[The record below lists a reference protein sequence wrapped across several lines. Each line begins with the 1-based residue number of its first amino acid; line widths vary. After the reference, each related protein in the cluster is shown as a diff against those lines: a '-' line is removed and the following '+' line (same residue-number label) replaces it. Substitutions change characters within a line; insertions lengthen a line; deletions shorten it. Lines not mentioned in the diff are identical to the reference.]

1 MSDWQRIK
9 FEDLLVGKKISY
21 GVVQPGEF
29 QTVGGVPLIRVNNIK
44 GSTIDV
50 ADLVHIHPEVESKYS
65 KTRLNGGELLI
76 VVVGS
81 GSVGTCIIAPDSLK
95 GFNVARAISVAKLVE
110 SVDKHFIAYQF
121 QTEDIK
127 YQLYGN
133 TNDTA
138 QPTLNLSE
146 LKQIQFVL
154 PPLPE
159 QKAIASVLSSL
170 DDKIDLL
177 HRQNKTLEAMAETL
191 FRQWFIE
198 EAKEDWEKGELCKLI
213 TIFSGYPFKSSSFT
227 DNGKYKLITIKAVQ
241 DGYLELSNADEINE
255 LPDQLPNYCFLEK
268 GDILLSLT
276 GNVGRCCLA
285 DRNLLLLNQRV
296 AKLFPKSSRDLA
308 FTYFMF
314 RQGSMKAVLEE
325 MAKGTAQANLSPIE
339 TAKLEILLPPEP
351 LLEKF
356 SKVATPLLNKIL
368 ENKVSIRT
376 LEKLRDTLLPKLMSG
391 EVRVQFKQES
401 AA

>member
-1 MSDWQRIK
+1 MSEWQ
-9 FEDLLVGKKISY
+9 D
-21 GVVQPGEF
+21 VVIEELCSEITDCVNKTAPAVDYV
-29 QTVGGVPLIRVNNIK
+29 TPYKMIRTTNIK
-44 GSTIDV
+44 QGRINLDEVRYVTEETYKTWIRRGSPQLEDIILTREAPVGEVGMIRTSEKV
-50 ADLVHIHPEVESKYS
+50 FLGQRTMMYRADRTKADPYFLYY
-65 KTRLNGGELLI
+65 
-76 VVVGS
+76 
-81 GSVGTCIIAPDSLK
+81 A
-95 GFNVARAISVAKLVE
+95 
-110 SVDKHFIAYQF
+110 F
-121 QTEDIK
+121 QTEAVQEQIHSAGMGSVVEHVRVPDAKKFKI
-127 YQLYGN
+127 N
-133 TNDTA
+133 T
-138 QPTLNLSE
+138 
-146 LKQIQFVL
+146 

-255 LPDQLPNYCFLEK
+255 LPDRLPNYCFLEK

-276 GNVGRCCLA
+276 GNVGRCCLV

>member
-44 GSTIDV
+44 GSTIDI

-154 PPLPE
+154 PSLPE
-159 QKAIASVLSSL
+159 QKAIASVISSL

-198 EAKEDWEKGELCKLI
+198 EAKEDWE
-213 TIFSGYPFKSSSFT
+213 
-227 DNGKYKLITIKAVQ
+227 
-241 DGYLELSNADEINE
+241 ELSVSDIAIHVKENVNPSKDPLETFYHFSLPAFDSGQKPTSELGSEILSNKYRVSKNSILVSKLNPRVPRIWLVSNVE
-255 LPDQLPNYCFLEK
+255 DNYVCSTEFQNLKPKVTAHLIFLY
-268 GDILLSLT
+268 SL
-276 GNVGRCCLA
+276 
-285 DRNLLLLNQRV
+285 
-296 AKLFPKSSRDLA
+296 FSSRDVIDELTMSA
-308 FTYFMF
+308 SGTSGSHQRVKPEDMLNITF
-314 RQGSMKAVLEE
+314 RTPSLDYLEQYSSLIAPSM
-325 MAKGTAQANLSPIE
+325 Q
-339 TAKLEILLPPEP
+339 
-351 LLEKF
+351 
-356 SKVATPLLNKIL
+356 KVASNKQQIKTL
-368 ENKVSIRT
+368 EN
-376 LEKLRDTLLPKLMSG
+376 LRDTLLPKLMSG
-391 EVRVQFKQES
+391 EVRVQYQTEEVI
-401 AA
+401 